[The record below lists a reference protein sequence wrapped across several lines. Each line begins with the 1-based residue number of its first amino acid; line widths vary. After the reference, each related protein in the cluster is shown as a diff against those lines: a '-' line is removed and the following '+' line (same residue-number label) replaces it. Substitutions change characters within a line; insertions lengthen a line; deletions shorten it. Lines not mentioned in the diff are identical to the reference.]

1 MSESPPLSETVR
13 IGAEIAHPVAEVWA
27 AFADTA
33 ARATWGVPDGEA
45 MVYDHDD
52 FRAGGSTAFR
62 CGTPGVLEFHA
73 SGDYPRIEPEAYVV
87 STETLRSG
95 DQVLSTAIVTWT
107 FTATPAGT
115 HVEITDQLVSFVG
128 EGMVDGHR
136 NGHTIA
142 LRQLGDFLDAGGR
155 H

>member
-1 MSESPPLSETVR
+1 MSEGSPLSETVR
-13 IGAEIAHPVAEVWA
+13 LGAEIAHPVAEVWA

-33 ARATWGVPDGEA
+33 ARATWGVPDGEE

-52 FRAGGSTAFR
+52 FRTGGSTASR
-62 CGTPGVLEFHA
+62 CGTPGSLEFHA
-73 SGDYPRIEPEAYVV
+73 SGDYLRIDPEAVAV

-95 DQVLSTAIVTWT
+95 DQILSTAIITWT

-115 HVEITDQLVSFVG
+115 HVEIIDQLVSFVG

-142 LRQLGDFLDAGGR
+142 LRQLGEFLDGTGR
-155 H
+155 